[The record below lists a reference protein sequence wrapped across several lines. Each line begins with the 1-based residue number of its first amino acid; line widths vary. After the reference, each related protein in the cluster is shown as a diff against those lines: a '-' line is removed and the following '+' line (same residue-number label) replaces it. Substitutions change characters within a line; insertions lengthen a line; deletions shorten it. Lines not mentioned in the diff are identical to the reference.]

1 MNIEEIIQNKTQAM
15 YEKLESDVNT
25 YIDST
30 NKHHTITFKDKIILH
45 KAYTDIEYAELAK
58 LETLKQ
64 LLIEVDNLMNL
75 LIESN
80 FTIEQYKILL
90 SKVIDLKQNLK
101 QYDKSKI

>member
-15 YEKLESDVNT
+15 YEKLESDFNT

-30 NKHHTITFKDKIILH
+30 NKHYTITFKDKILLH
-45 KAYTDIEYAELAK
+45 KTYNDIEHAELTK

-64 LLIEVDNLMNL
+64 LLIELDNLINL
-75 LIESN
+75 LIEAN
-80 FTIEQYKILL
+80 LAIEQYKILL

-101 QYDKSKI
+101 QKK